1 MRKFL
6 LYISFVWNTI
16 LASLKKIKLESLKK
30 KGKLKEAEIYRDKC
44 VKKWSRAILKSARM
58 DVEVIGLENL
68 KEDENYL
75 FVGNHQSY
83 FDIVVTLAKLERCV
97 GFIAKDELTKVP
109 IIRYWMKELHCVFI
123 NRSNAREGLKS
134 ILEAAKNLK
143 EGKNM
148 VIFPEGTRS
157 KSHNVSEFKKG
168 SLKLAFKAN
177 AKIVPVTFLNLYKGY
192 EKSESGLKRIKAKMI
207 FGKPIDTSEMSRED
221 QGVLHSKI
229 REEIIETI
237 SKYE

>member
-6 LYISFVWNTI
+6 ILISFVWNTI
-16 LASLKKIKLESLKK
+16 LASFRKIKLESLKK
-30 KGKLKEAEIYRDKC
+30 KGKLKEAETYKDQSI
-44 VKKWSRAILKSARM
+44 KKWSKAIMKTARM
-58 DVEVIGLENL
+58 DVELIGQENL
-68 KEDENYL
+68 KDDENYL
-75 FVGNHQSY
+75 FVANHQSN
-83 FDIVVTLAKLERCV
+83 FDILVTLAKLDRSV
-97 GFIAKDELTKVP
+97 GFVAKEELEKVP
-109 IIRYWMKELHCVFI
+109 VIRYWMKELHCVFI

-134 ILEAAKNLK
+134 ILAAANKLK

-168 SLKLAFKAN
+168 SLKLAFKAK
-177 AKIVPVTFLNLYKGY
+177 AKVVPVTFLNLYKGY
-192 EKSESGLKRIKAKMI
+192 EESESGLKRIKAKMI
-207 FGKPIDTSEMSRED
+207 IGKPIDTSKMSRED